1 MVLFIFG
8 KFFFANFPLLF
19 LLAYRLY
26 TVVPR
31 LVKFVDNLTNWYV
44 RMNRR
49 RLKGSDAGR
58 ADTRLALDTLFSV
71 LLGLVEMMAPFTPFI
86 TETMFQNLRQVLVDG
101 VELPV
106 LPGDKKGK
114 EKTEEKK
121 ITTTTKIESIH
132 YSLLAPVA
140 EELIDEAVERQVALM
155 QTVVE
160 LGRLLR
166 DRRNLPL
173 KYPLPEVVVIS
184 ASEQTLA
191 EVGSL
196 REFILAEL
204 NVRQLVLS
212 TEKAAYGVQYSAV
225 ADIKALG
232 LRLRGDSKRVIAAIR

>member
-1 MVLFIFG
+1 MV
-8 KFFFANFPLLF
+8 
-19 LLAYRLY
+19 AYRLY

-106 LPGDKKGK
+106 LPGDKLKK
-114 EKTEEKK
+114 EEKTTSK
-121 ITTTTKIESIH
+121 TTKIESIH

-204 NVRQLVLS
+204 NVRRLVLS